1 MDRKG
6 FLILFIT
13 IAGLLTWHFGY
24 YEPWRKEHVRK
35 LIEIEK
41 VKKAEADRVKEEQ
54 AKSALATATPGANPN
69 ALEAPTPK
77 PGETTAATQPAATPA
92 QPAVVAEAPE
102 ETFSITSPAGTVDY
116 LFSNLGGGISKIT
129 LKDHRSEGTMRM
141 ILNEFG
147 SISVG
152 SLAIKPGDPTEV
164 RAAWKR
170 DPSREAEGVVVYTR
184 KDEARQLEITKTYTL
199 PKTKDLKGEYSV
211 HLKIDTKNLAGKP
224 VTQPDYYIHTGS
236 VAPIHQRDARH
247 YIGFQ
252 WFHGNDA
259 TFQTVDWFSAGGFL
273 FWRNEARPVFNQ
285 SQDDITWAGVVNQYF
300 TSMVT
305 VLTDDKLAQVER
317 ARLRGKG
324 IWAVRT
330 DVPVETWKNSGHL
343 MEGSNPLQRVDSAL
357 LMPGFEIA
365 ADGTMSKEF
374 HIYGGPRE
382 YRRLSLFD
390 NHESEAMQYG
400 SFLGI
405 PTGPFSKLL
414 LNMLN
419 WFYSWCKNYA
429 VAIILLTIVVKAVL
443 WPLQNRATRQMKKM
457 ALLQPQIKEL
467 QDKYKSDPMKFQ
479 QEMGRL
485 WKSYGVNPL
494 SGCWPMFL
502 QIPIFVGFYNMLD
515 KAAEIRDHG
524 FLWVKDLASPD
535 TIFTLA
541 SIPINPLPL
550 CMAATMFLQMKM
562 SPQTGDPAQRKIFM
576 FMPLIFIFICYN
588 FASALALYWTIQNI
602 LSIVQLLVTKNQD
615 EITLDK
621 VTVIPPPKRR

>member
-6 FLILFIT
+6 FLILFV
-13 IAGLLTWHFGY
+13 AVGALLTWHFGY
-24 YEPWRKEHVRK
+24 YLPWDAEYKRKV
-35 LIEIEK
+35 
-41 VKKAEADRVKEEQ
+41 AEYKQEQDRIKEAQKTATETPDSTANLETPAPKPGDPAPVNPTNPAATANQ
-54 AKSALATATPGANPN
+54 TATP
-69 ALEAPTPK
+69 APAP
-77 PGETTAATQPAATPA
+77 E
-92 QPAVVAEAPE
+92 VAE
-102 ETFSITSPAGTVDY
+102 ETFSVTSPAGSVDY

-129 LKDHRSEGTMRM
+129 LKDHRSEDTMRM
-141 ILNEFG
+141 VLNEFG
-147 SISVG
+147 NIPTG
-152 SLAIKPGDPTEV
+152 ALAIKPGDPTEV
-164 RAAWKR
+164 RAEWKR
-170 DPSREAEGVVVYTR
+170 DASKEAEGVVIFTR
-184 KDEARQLEITKTYTL
+184 RDEAKQVEVTKTYTL
-199 PKTKDLKGEYSV
+199 PKTTDLKGEYSV
-211 HLKIDTKNLAGKP
+211 HLKIDTKNVGASPLL
-224 VTQPDYYIHTGS
+224 QPDYYIHTGS

-252 WFHGNDA
+252 WFHGNNT
-259 TFQTVDWFSAGGFL
+259 TFETVDWFSAGGML
-273 FWRNEARPVFNQ
+273 FWRHEARPVFEK
-285 SQDDITWAGVVNQYF
+285 SEIDVTWTGVVNQYF
-300 TSMVT
+300 TSMITAVT
-305 VLTDDKLAQVER
+305 DEKLAPIDR
-317 ARLRGKG
+317 AKHRGKG
-324 IWAVRT
+324 VWAVRT
-330 DVPVETWKNSGHL
+330 DIPVETWTNSKHSL
-343 MEGSNPLQRVDSAL
+343 SGSNPLQRVDSAMQ
-357 LMPGFEIA
+357 MPGFEVAIGA
-365 ADGTMSKEF
+365 TVSKEF
-374 HIYGGPRE
+374 QIYAGPRE
-382 YRRLSLFD
+382 YRRLRLLD
-390 NHESEAMQYG
+390 NNESEAMQYG

-429 VAIILLTIVVKAVL
+429 VAIVLLTILVKSIL

-515 KAAEIRDHG
+515 KAVEIRDHG

-535 TIFTLA
+535 TIATLMT
-541 SIPINPLPL
+541 IPINPLPI

-588 FASALALYWTIQNI
+588 FASALALYWTVQNI
-602 LSIVQLLVTKNQD
+602 LSIIQLLVTKNQD
-615 EITLDK
+615 EISLQK
-621 VTVIPPPKRR
+621 VTVIPPPAKRR